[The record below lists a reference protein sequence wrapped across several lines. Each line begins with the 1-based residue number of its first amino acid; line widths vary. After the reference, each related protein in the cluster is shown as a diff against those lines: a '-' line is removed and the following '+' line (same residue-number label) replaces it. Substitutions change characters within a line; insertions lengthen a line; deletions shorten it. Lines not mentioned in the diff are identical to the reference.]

1 MSTLSIKWFKLLE
14 AIMGL
19 PNGGQVPLA
28 KWQGTGQ
35 NEHSQWAGNTKKQ
48 QEKRT
53 EQASKG
59 LPPELTNQVSGSPS
73 QEEGGKE
80 VGHGTEAE
88 FPPPRRTFQAWG
100 RSIHPFYIY
109 QPSTNHLY
117 LPAWGRDIGTDM
129 ALGSLPPSTF
139 K

>member
-14 AIMGL
+14 PIMGL

-53 EQASKG
+53 EQASVFH
-59 LPPELTNQVSGSPS
+59 PNSPIRCL
-73 QEEGGKE
+73 
-80 VGHGTEAE
+80 A
-88 FPPPRRTFQAWG
+88 PPPRRKVGRRLDMEQRQSSLHLEECFRPGEEAFTHFTF
-100 RSIHPFYIY
+100 
-109 QPSTNHLY
+109 TNPQLITCI
-117 LPAWGRDIGTDM
+117 LPAWGRDMGTDM
-129 ALGSLPPSTF
+129 ALGSPPPSTF